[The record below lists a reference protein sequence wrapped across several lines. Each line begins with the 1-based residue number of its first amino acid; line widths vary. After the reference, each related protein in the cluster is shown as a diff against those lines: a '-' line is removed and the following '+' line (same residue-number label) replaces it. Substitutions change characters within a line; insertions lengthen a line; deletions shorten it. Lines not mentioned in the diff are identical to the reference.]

1 MLLKVIKPI
10 LLGLVCALLL
20 AGMQGA
26 SKERIAQNKQR
37 YAEQTLRD
45 MLAAGAVRLVR
56 VQGPGNRHY
65 QIFQVL
71 ALLKPSLLAP
81 SSLEPS
87 SLEPASLEP
96 ASLEPPSLELSG
108 NIMQQH
114 TYDGYNGH
122 IAFWVAID
130 RQGEIIG
137 VRTFAHQETP
147 GLGDKIERQVSPW
160 IDLFKGLSLANTE
173 AADWALTQEGGQFDS
188 ITGATITSRASIR
201 AVRAALLEDA
211 QQQQQQQQRPRT
223 EETQ

>member
-71 ALLKPSLLAP
+71 ALLEPSLL
-81 SSLEPS
+81 
-87 SLEPASLEP
+87 EPALLEP

-160 IDLFKGLSLANTE
+160 IDLFTGLSLANTE

-188 ITGATITSRASIR
+188 ITGATITSRASIQ

>member
-71 ALLKPSLLAP
+71 ALL
-81 SSLEPS
+81 
-87 SLEPASLEP
+87 EP

-137 VRTFAHQETP
+137 VRAFEHQETP

-188 ITGATITSRASIR
+188 ITGATITSRASIQ

-211 QQQQQQQQRPRT
+211 QQQQQQQQQRPRT

>member
-1 MLLKVIKPI
+1 MMLLKVIKPI

-71 ALLKPSLLAP
+71 ALL
-81 SSLEPS
+81 
-87 SLEPASLEP
+87 EP

-137 VRTFAHQETP
+137 VRAFEHQETP

-160 IDLFKGLSLANTE
+160 IDLFTGLSLANTE

-188 ITGATITSRASIR
+188 ITGATITSRASIQ

-211 QQQQQQQQRPRT
+211 QQQQQRQQQRPRT